1 MKKIQE
7 IGVKKIFFSDKKII
21 LDAIKIKNSN
31 LSNNLKVNILN
42 ELSVDKKISNQIFLE
57 KARINSK
64 EIKKNDIFFAIKG
77 KKNDG
82 NKFISEAFKKKASIA
97 VVNKIEKKINISRQI
112 KSKDPLKIF
121 NKKF

>member
-1 MKKIQE
+1 
-7 IGVKKIFFSDKKII
+7 
-21 LDAIKIKNSN
+21 
-31 LSNNLKVNILN
+31 
-42 ELSVDKKISNQIFLE
+42 LE

-97 VVNKIEKKINISRQI
+97 VVNKIEKK
-112 KSKDPLKIF
+112 
-121 NKKF
+121 

>member
-1 MKKIQE
+1 
-7 IGVKKIFFSDKKII
+7 
-21 LDAIKIKNSN
+21 
-31 LSNNLKVNILN
+31 
-42 ELSVDKKISNQIFLE
+42 LE

-112 KSKDPLKIF
+112 KSKDSLKIF